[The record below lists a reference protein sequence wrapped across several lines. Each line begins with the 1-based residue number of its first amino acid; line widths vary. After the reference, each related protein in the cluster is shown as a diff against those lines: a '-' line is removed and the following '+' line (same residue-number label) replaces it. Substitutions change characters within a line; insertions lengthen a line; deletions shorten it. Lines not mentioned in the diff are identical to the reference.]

1 MNAPFHVRQVCPTD
15 PEWGCAPAERSA
27 EEVVRWGAVLLDKP
41 SGPTSRRAAERVARI
56 LGADKVGHGGT
67 LDPKVTGV
75 LPVLLEK
82 STRAAEVLLG
92 CDKSYEGTMS
102 LHGDVD
108 DAELERGMAAL
119 RGVIEQMPPRRSAV
133 ARRLREREV
142 YRFEVTGRS
151 GREVAFEVDCQGGT
165 YIRKLVHDLGL
176 QLSCKAHM
184 TSLRRTR
191 AAGFGVGECVTTE
204 EVAEVARTGGVDAL
218 RRVVLPV
225 EEVLGRLL
233 PRVQVEDG
241 AVQPLCTGYPLAAP
255 GVCAV
260 EEFAEGDQVLVVT
273 LKGEVV
279 ALGRALMGWEEALS
293 AERGLAVRME
303 HVLMEKGTYARR
315 AETSG

>member
-1 MNAPFHVRQVCPTD
+1 MALHVRQVCATD
-15 PEWGCAPAERSA
+15 PSFGGAPADRSPA
-27 EEVVRWGAVLLDKP
+27 EWVRWGAVLLDKP
-41 SGPTSRRAAERVARI
+41 SGPTSRRAAQRVGRL

-92 CDKSYEGTMS
+92 RDKSYEGTMS

-108 DAELERGMAAL
+108 NAALGRGLAAL

-133 ARRLREREV
+133 ARRLRERAV

-151 GREVAFEVDCQGGT
+151 GREAQFTVDCQGGT
-165 YIRKLVHDLGL
+165 YIRKLVHDLGSEL
-176 QLSCKAHM
+176 GCGAHM

-191 AAGFGVGECVTTE
+191 AAGFGIEECVTTE
-204 EVAEVARTGGVDAL
+204 QVAEAVQAGGREAL

-233 PRVQVEDG
+233 PQVQVEDG
-241 AVQPLCTGYPLAAP
+241 AVEPLCTGYPLAAP
-255 GVCAV
+255 GVCAAG
-260 EEFAEGDQVLVVT
+260 EFGEGERVLVVT

-279 ALGRALMGWEEALS
+279 GLGRALMGWQQALEA
-293 AERGLAVRME
+293 RHGLAVRME
-303 HVLMEKGTYARR
+303 QVLMEKGTYARVWR
-315 AETSG
+315 GES

>member
-1 MNAPFHVRQVCPTD
+1 MALHVKQACDTD
-15 PEWGCAPAERSA
+15 PACGCAPALRDA
-27 EEVVRWGAVLLDKP
+27 AQWVRWGAVLLDKP
-41 SGPTSRRAAERVARI
+41 SGPTSRRAAERVGRL

-75 LPVLLEK
+75 LPVLLGR
-82 STRAAEVLLG
+82 STRAADVLLG

-108 DAELERGMAAL
+108 DAALERGMAAL

-142 YRFEVTGRS
+142 YRFEVTGRTD
-151 GREVAFEVDCQGGT
+151 REVRFTVDCQGGT

-176 QLSCKAHM
+176 ELGCGAHM

-191 AAGFGVGECVTTE
+191 AAGFGIEECVSTE
-204 EVAEVARTGGVDAL
+204 QVAEAASAGELEAL
-218 RRVVLPV
+218 RRVVRPV

-233 PRVQVEDG
+233 PPVQVEDG
-241 AVQPLCTGYPLAAP
+241 AVEPVCTGYPLAVP

-260 EEFAEGDQVLVVT
+260 GDFNEGARVLVLT
-273 LKGEVV
+273 LKGELVG
-279 ALGRALMGWEEALS
+279 LGRALMRSEAMLE
-293 AERGLAVRME
+293 ARHGLAVRME
-303 HVLMEKGTYARR
+303 QVLMEKGTYAKARQVR
-315 AETSG
+315 S

>member
-1 MNAPFHVRQVCPTD
+1 MNAALHVRQVCATD
-15 PEWGCAPAERSA
+15 PRLGCAPADRTPA
-27 EEVVRWGAVLLDKP
+27 EMVRWGVVLLDKP
-41 SGPTSRRAAERVARI
+41 SGPSSRQAAERVGRI
-56 LGADKVGHGGT
+56 LRADKVGHGGT

-108 DAELERGMAAL
+108 DAALERGMAAL

-133 ARRLREREV
+133 ARRLRERAV
-142 YRFEVTGRS
+142 YRFEVTRRE
-151 GREVAFEVDCQGGT
+151 GREAAFEVDCQGGT

-176 QLSCKAHM
+176 ELGCAAHM
-184 TSLRRTR
+184 ASLRRTR
-191 AAGFGVGECVTTE
+191 AAGFGIEECVTTE
-204 EVAEVARTGGVDAL
+204 EVAEAAGAGEVNSL
-218 RRVVLPV
+218 RKVVLPV
-225 EEVLGRLL
+225 EEVLARLL

-260 EEFAEGDQVLVVT
+260 EEFAEGEQVLVVT

-279 ALGRALMGWEEALS
+279 ALGRALMGWEEALR

-303 HVLMEKGTYARR
+303 HVLMEKGTYAKRS
-315 AETSG
+315 APEG